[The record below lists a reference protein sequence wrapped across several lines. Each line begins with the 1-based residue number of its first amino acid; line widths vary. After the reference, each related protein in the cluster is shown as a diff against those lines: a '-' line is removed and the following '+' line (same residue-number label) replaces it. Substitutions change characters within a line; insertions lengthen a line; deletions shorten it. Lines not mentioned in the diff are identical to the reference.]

1 MTRVRQWGIC
11 GLAALSLLAASA
23 AASAQ
28 ETAEFP
34 VAVLNL
40 DVLFKEDAQVQKAL
54 ADLKQEAAEIDEK
67 VKLRQSEIETV
78 QADMR
83 KAQPGSQEQRR
94 LQQQGFKL
102 AGELQRFVNDE
113 RANVAGKEAKI
124 FLAAYRRVDG
134 VVKEYCQEKGIKLVI
149 RDQAGSLEA
158 NQSTQEIVKAVN
170 RFVIFEDGL
179 DITKD
184 IQGRLK
190 SADKEE

>member
-1 MTRVRQWGIC
+1 M
-11 GLAALSLLAASA
+11 AALSLLAASA

-28 ETAEFP
+28 EKAEFP

-40 DVLFKEDAQVQKAL
+40 DVLFKEDAKVQKAL

-124 FLAAYRRVDG
+124 FLAAYRRVDK

-149 RDQAGSLEA
+149 RDQTGSLEG
-158 NQSTQEIVKAVN
+158 NQSTQEIVKSVN
-170 RFVIFEDGL
+170 RTVIFQDGL

-184 IQGRLK
+184 IQQRLK
-190 SADKEE
+190 SAEKAE